1 MQTTRLGY
9 LFVFA
14 AALLWAMSGTA
25 SKFLFQGGVTPFQ
38 LVQLRTTISAAVLFL
53 WLFFYRRNLL
63 KLEQKHLRYFLVLG
77 MVLSVTQFT
86 YLYAISRI
94 AVSAAILLQYQAP
107 VLIALYAVI
116 INRKRL
122 SFPTFLAIAGA
133 VLGCYLM
140 VGAYNLNILSMNR
153 AGILSGLASAVA
165 FAWYAVKSEDG
176 MRTHAPWT
184 ILSYALIVAAVV
196 WNVLQPPLGAF
207 MGGYSLSLWG
217 LILFVGLF
225 GTVLPF
231 GLYNEGIK
239 RINATHASITATLE
253 PVMAGVISY
262 VYLGEVMEV
271 WQIIGAALVLATILL
286 LQLQKKGRT

>member
-1 MQTTRLGY
+1 
-9 LFVFA
+9 
-14 AALLWAMSGTA
+14 
-25 SKFLFQGGVTPFQ
+25 
-38 LVQLRTTISAAVLFL
+38 
-53 WLFFYRRNLL
+53 
-63 KLEQKHLRYFLVLG
+63 

-165 FAWYAVKSEDG
+165 FAWYAVKVKTG
-176 MRTHAPWT
+176 CAPM
-184 ILSYALIVAAVV
+184 LHGQSCH
-196 WNVLQPPLGAF
+196 
-207 MGGYSLSLWG
+207 M
-217 LILFVGLF
+217 
-225 GTVLPF
+225 
-231 GLYNEGIK
+231 
-239 RINATHASITATLE
+239 H
-253 PVMAGVISY
+253 
-262 VYLGEVMEV
+262 
-271 WQIIGAALVLATILL
+271 
-286 LQLQKKGRT
+286 